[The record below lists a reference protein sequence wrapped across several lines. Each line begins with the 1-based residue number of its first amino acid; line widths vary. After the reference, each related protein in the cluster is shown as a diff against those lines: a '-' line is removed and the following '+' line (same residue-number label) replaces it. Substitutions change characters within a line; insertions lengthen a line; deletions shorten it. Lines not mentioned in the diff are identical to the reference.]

1 MMNIELKLKDSTLQ
15 IPLPEGVAPDPKLL
29 DGGHPLYY
37 LLKQPGATTNYLNQ
51 VCDLLRDVP
60 KGLKVIEFCG
70 GIGLI
75 PAALKPVIEWDKWAT
90 IELDPSCEKAYLL
103 PEVNFYLGDMYDPK
117 WNLANYD
124 MVFMDFPSNTL
135 PKMWREG
142 KRADLLLRVAEAKP
156 RYWEITDVGY
166 YWIHLANHWPI
177 YEKRFGVKPTRE
189 NYHQLFDGYMRETYG
204 YKVINWTVGGGA
216 QYFLMEAV

>member
-1 MMNIELKLKDSTLQ
+1 MNIELKLKDSTLQ

-37 LLKQPGATTNYLNQ
+37 LLKQPGATANYLNQ

-60 KGLKVIEFCG
+60 KKLEVLEFCG

-75 PAALKPVIEWDKWAT
+75 PAALKPVIEWDTWET

-103 PEVNFYLGDMYDPK
+103 PEVKFMLGDMYDPK
-117 WNLANYD
+117 WDFTGIDL
-124 MVFMDFPSNTL
+124 VFMDFPSNTL
-135 PKMWREG
+135 PKMWREP
-142 KRADLLLRVAEAKP
+142 KRAKLLRRVADAKP

-177 YEKRFGVKPTRE
+177 YEKWFGVKPTRE

-204 YKVINWTVGGGA
+204 YKVVNWTVGGGA